1 MEVKNLGEIWKIT
14 SVALAFIVVSLLA
27 YAMWLKGNN
36 TQLQSEIDAY
46 NLTIEIASKDMEAKK
61 AELPKEIEVIKWKTQ
76 QKIQIVKE
84 YTYDENKTDC
94 DNAIAL
100 LRRTGF

>member
-1 MEVKNLGEIWKIT
+1 MLSNLWQGIAAI
-14 SVALAFIVVSLLA
+14 LAFICVLILA
-27 YAMWLKGNN
+27 YAFWLKSKN

-46 NLTIEIASKDMEAKK
+46 NLTVEIASKDMEAKK

-76 QKIQIVKE
+76 QKIQVVKE
-84 YTYDENKTDC
+84 YIYDENETDC